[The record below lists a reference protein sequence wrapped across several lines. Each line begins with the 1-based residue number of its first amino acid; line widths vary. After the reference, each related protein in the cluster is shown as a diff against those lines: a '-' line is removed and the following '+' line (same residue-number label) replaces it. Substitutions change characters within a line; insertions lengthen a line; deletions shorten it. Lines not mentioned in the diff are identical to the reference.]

1 MGISHQTQREQ
12 ARQFLGTGR
21 IMRLREL
28 MVAGI
33 AATTVSRM
41 ERSGEIV
48 RLGRG
53 LYQASDAAFGGD
65 HALAEVAKAIPKGVI
80 CLVSALAFHE
90 LTDQIPHKVWVAI
103 GAKDWKPSTSTN
115 PVRIVRMPTAML
127 SQDVERHPIEGVD
140 VPVFTVART
149 LADSFKHHKSVGLPV
164 AIEALGEAL
173 RKRRATP
180 AAIAEAAQRA
190 GSWKIMRPYI
200 EALTI
205 NG

>member
-28 MVAGI
+28 VAAGI

-53 LYQASDAAFGGD
+53 LYQAADAAFGGD

-80 CLVSALAFHE
+80 CLVSSLAFHE
-90 LTDQIPHKVWVAI
+90 LTDQMPRKVWVAI
-103 GAKDWKPSTSTN
+103 GSKDWKPSTSAN

-127 SQDVERHPIEGVD
+127 SQDVERHPIEGVE
-140 VPVFTVART
+140 VPVFTAART
-149 LADSFKHHKSVGLPV
+149 LADAFKHHTSIGLPV

-173 RKRRATP
+173 RKKSVTP
-180 AAIAEAAQRA
+180 ATIAEAAQRV
-190 GSWKIMRPYI
+190 GSWKTMRPYL

>member
-1 MGISHQTQREQ
+1 MDISHQTQREQ
-12 ARQFLGTGR
+12 ARQFLVTGR

-28 MVAGI
+28 VAAGI

-53 LYQASDAAFGGD
+53 LYQTADAAFSGD

-90 LTDQIPHKVWVAI
+90 LTDQIPRKVWVAI
-103 GAKDWKPSTSTN
+103 GSKDWKPSASAN
-115 PVRIVRMPTAML
+115 PVRIVRMPTTVL
-127 SQDVERHPIEGVD
+127 SQDVERHVIEGVA
-140 VPVFTVART
+140 VPVFTVARS
-149 LADSFKHHKSVGLPV
+149 LADSFKHHKTIGLPV

-173 RKRRATP
+173 RKKRITP
-180 AAIAEAAQRA
+180 AAIAEAAQRI
-190 GSWKIMRPYI
+190 GSWKTMRPYL

>member
-1 MGISHQTQREQ
+1 MGSGHQTQREQ

-28 MVAGI
+28 VAAGI
-33 AATTVSRM
+33 TATTVSRM

-53 LYQASDAAFGGD
+53 LYQAADAAFGGD
-65 HALAEVAKAIPKGVI
+65 HALAEVAKTIPKGVI

-90 LTDQIPHKVWVAI
+90 LTDQMPHKVWVAI
-103 GAKDWKPSTSTN
+103 GSKDWKPSTSAN

-127 SQDVERHPIEGVD
+127 GQDVERHPIEGVD
-140 VPVFTVART
+140 VPVFTAART
-149 LADSFKHHKSVGLPV
+149 LADAFKHHKSVGLPV

-173 RKRRATP
+173 RKKRVTP
-180 AAIAEAAQRA
+180 AAIADAAQRV
-190 GSWKIMRPYI
+190 GSWKTMRPYI